1 MKKHAFAALTL
12 ALGHWGCAFAADAD
26 LELARSKQCLSCH
39 SVEKDTLAP
48 ALRNISAKF
57 RTLKGAE
64 STLLGTIMNGSAA
77 AGGPHWGVMK
87 MPAPGL
93 RPAVAEDE
101 ARRLAQWIL
110 AL

>member
-12 ALGHWGCAFAADAD
+12 ALGSWTAAFAADAD
-26 LELARSKQCLSCH
+26 LELARSRQCLGCH
-39 SVEKDTLAP
+39 SIDKDTLAP

-64 STLLGTIMNGSAA
+64 GTLLSTISNGSAA

-93 RPAVAEDE
+93 RPAVSEDE
-101 ARRLAQWIL
+101 ARQLAQWIL
-110 AL
+110 SL

>member
-12 ALGHWGCAFAADAD
+12 ALGSWGCAFAADAD
-26 LELARSKQCLSCH
+26 LELARSKQCLGCH
-39 SVEKDTLAP
+39 AIDKDTLAP

-57 RTLKGAE
+57 RTLRGAE
-64 STLLGTIMNGSAA
+64 STLLNTITNGSTA

-93 RPAVAEDE
+93 RPAVSEDE
-101 ARRLAQWIL
+101 AHRLTQWIL
-110 AL
+110 GL